1 MKTVIIY
8 SDVGVDGGSLKQLV
22 RSLQQEIDPER
33 CALVRMDAA
42 ALKNRS
48 WEESSVLLV
57 LPGGRDIFY
66 HASLDGEG
74 TDKIRSYVLGGG
86 NYLGLCAGAYFASQA
101 IEFEKGGALEVC
113 GSRSLKFFPGIA
125 KGPAYGPNKYS
136 YENARGVE
144 AAKISWEG
152 GECHTYFNGGCLFE
166 AEDHFPWV
174 KTLSHYVDLP
184 GKPAA
189 VLEIEIGKG
198 LVLLS
203 SVHIEYNPRLLNRK
217 DPYLAKI
224 IPALEKAEPIR
235 RTIFRSYLK
244 KLGVPLNFELL

>member
-48 WEESSVLLV
+48 WEESAALLIF
-57 LPGGRDIFY
+57 PGGRDIFY

-74 TDKIRSYVLGGG
+74 TDKIRKYVQDGG
-86 NYLGLCAGAYFASQA
+86 NSGDLPGAYFASGA
-101 IEFEKGGALEVC
+101 IEFEKGGVLEVC

-136 YENARGVE
+136 YQNARGVE
-144 AAKISWEG
+144 SAKISWEG
-152 GECHTYFNGGCLFE
+152 GECHTFFNGGCLFE

-174 KTLSHYVDLP
+174 KTLSHYLDLP

-198 LVLLS
+198 LALLS
-203 SVHIEYNPRLLNRK
+203 GVHIEYTPRLLNRE

-224 IPALEKAEPIR
+224 IPALEKAEPAR

-244 KLGVPLNFELL
+244 KLGVPLIFQTFE

>member
-33 CALVRMDAA
+33 CLLLRMDAD

-48 WEESSVLLV
+48 WEESATLLII
-57 LPGGRDIFY
+57 PGGRDIFY

-74 TDKIRSYVLGGG
+74 TEKIRRYVQSGG
-86 NYLGLCAGAYFASQA
+86 NYLGICAGAYFACQA

-113 GSRSLKFFPGIA
+113 ASRSLKFFPGIA
-125 KGPAYGPNKYS
+125 KGSAYGPNKYS
-136 YENARGVE
+136 YENAKGTE

-174 KTLSHYVDLP
+174 KTLSQYVDLP
-184 GKPAA
+184 GKPPA

-198 LVLLS
+198 CALLS
-203 SVHIEYNPRLLNRK
+203 GVHIEYTPRLLNRE
-217 DPYLAKI
+217 DPHLAKI
-224 IPALEKAEPIR
+224 IPVLESAEPTR
-235 RTIFRSYLK
+235 RAIFRSYLK
-244 KLGVPLNFELL
+244 RLGVPLSIGSF